1 MKLGLVGLPNVGKSS
16 IFNALTSVGADVANY
31 AFCTIEPNLG
41 IATVPDA
48 RLTYLNNLYHPAK
61 LTPATIEI
69 EDIAG
74 LVRGASQGEGL
85 GNKFLADIRNT
96 DAIAHVIRCFTDPDV
111 MHVDGE
117 IDVKRDV
124 ATINTELIVADM
136 EYLERQLEKLK
147 KSAKVNRA
155 LDPAIDLLN
164 RLYAFLEEG
173 HPARNF
179 DFPEDLPKDFPD
191 LFLLTSKPVMYIANL
206 DENDINREEENAYY
220 KDLMAVAKEDGS
232 PILPVCAK
240 LEAEMQ
246 DLDEEEKAEFLADYG
261 LTESSLVRFVQVA
274 YDLLGLS
281 SFLTAG
287 EDEVRA
293 WTIPKGCKAP
303 KAAGKIHTDFERGFI
318 KAEVASFDDL
328 KRLGSMA
335 KVKEAGLYRIEG
347 KEYSVQDGDII
358 LFRFNV

>member
-1 MKLGLVGLPNVGKSS
+1 
-16 IFNALTSVGADVANY
+16 
-31 AFCTIEPNLG
+31 
-41 IATVPDA
+41 
-48 RLTYLNNLYHPAK
+48 
-61 LTPATIEI
+61 
-69 EDIAG
+69 
-74 LVRGASQGEGL
+74 
-85 GNKFLADIRNT
+85 
-96 DAIAHVIRCFTDPDV
+96 
-111 MHVDGE
+111 
-117 IDVKRDV
+117 
-124 ATINTELIVADM
+124 
-136 EYLERQLEKLK
+136 
-147 KSAKVNRA
+147 
-155 LDPAIDLLN
+155 
-164 RLYAFLEEG
+164 
-173 HPARNF
+173 
-179 DFPEDLPKDFPD
+179 
-191 LFLLTSKPVMYIANL
+191 MYIANL
-206 DENDINREEENAYY
+206 DENDINKEEENVYY
-220 KDLMAVAKEDGS
+220 KELMAVAKEDGS

-261 LTESSLVRFVQVA
+261 LKESSLVRFVQVA